1 MTDLASPADGRLRL
15 LMARQ
20 KGKPMNHGLMGR
32 TWRTLVAC
40 TAVAAC
46 VPAASAESNVP
57 GSPPML
63 VLPGKQA
70 LPAFGPLPASQS
82 VQLQKLGRVVLAAK
96 QNQQPTAE
104 EQALVAE
111 FRALA
116 NDLELATRPQS
127 GKIELAS
134 GPGTASAASSRAAD
148 GNEAVR
154 NLLQPRLTRLHERRL
169 GLESTLA
176 NGRQADETDEPEMR
190 QARRARRQ
198 QLSQQGAAI
207 ERAVQSVLALPD
219 AERHAKLMALSRQL
233 KPKSFDELTL
243 ERRATE
249 VAGQPGGAKAENGID
264 STPTLTTLTQ
274 HRSAPAPQADGGGGR
289 PSR

>member
-15 LMARQ
+15 LMAKQ
-20 KGKPMNHGLMGR
+20 KGNPMNHGSMGR
-32 TWRTLVAC
+32 IWRTLVAC

-46 VPAASAESNVP
+46 VPAAWAESNDP
-57 GSPPML
+57 RPTPMP

-70 LPAFGPLPASQS
+70 LPASGPLPASQS

-116 NDLELATRPQS
+116 NDLELASRPQS
-127 GKIELAS
+127 GKMELTS
-134 GPGTASAASSRAAD
+134 GPGIASAASSRAAN
-148 GNEAVR
+148 GSEAVR
-154 NLLQPRLTRLHERRL
+154 NLVQPRLTRLHERRL
-169 GLESTLA
+169 SLESTLA
-176 NGRQADETDEPEMR
+176 NGSQADAAEEPEMR

-207 ERAVQSVLALPD
+207 ERAVQSALALPD

-243 ERRATE
+243 ERRASE
-249 VAGQPGGAKAENGID
+249 VAGQSGEARADNGLD

-274 HRSAPAPQADGGGGR
+274 HRPAPAPQADGGGGR

>member
-1 MTDLASPADGRLRL
+1 
-15 LMARQ
+15 
-20 KGKPMNHGLMGR
+20 MNHGSMCR
-32 TWRTLVAC
+32 VWRTLVTC

-46 VPAASAESNVP
+46 VPVAWAEPNDTALIP
-57 GSPPML
+57 AP
-63 VLPGKQA
+63 VLLGKPA
-70 LPAFGPLPASQS
+70 RPAFGPLPASQS

-127 GKIELAS
+127 GKMELAS
-134 GPGTASAASSRAAD
+134 GLGTASAASSRAAN
-148 GNEAVR
+148 GSEAVR
-154 NLLQPRLTRLHERRL
+154 NILQPRLTRLHERRL
-169 GLESTLA
+169 GLESTFA
-176 NGRQADETDEPEMR
+176 NGRQADETEEPEMR
-190 QARRARRQ
+190 QARRARRL
-198 QLSQQGAAI
+198 QLSQQGTAI
-207 ERAVQSVLALPD
+207 EQAVQSALALPD

-243 ERRATE
+243 ERRAAE
-249 VAGQPGGAKAENGID
+249 VAGQPGGAKAESGLD

-274 HRSAPAPQADGGGGR
+274 HRPAPAPQADGGGGR